1 MNNFREVIH
10 LDGFFV
16 WNVFQMRGKSGIYLE
31 CVPNK
36 GQNLAFLEY
45 IPNDDKIKARE
56 VNNMVEKRYVA
67 RTEYLDFLKRH
78 QGKHI
83 IKVVSGVR
91 RSGKSTLFLLFREYL
106 RASGV
111 APEQIITINFEDM
124 ANEPLRDPHALY
136 KYLTNRLDD
145 SKMTYIFL
153 DEIQYVTDFEKVV
166 DSLFIKDNVDL
177 YITGSNAYF
186 LSGEIA
192 TLLTGRYVQI
202 NMLPLSFKEFVE
214 WHKQNDLFTNDT
226 DMFNEYLKS
235 SFPYTLFV
243 QDEQERMEYLQG
255 IYSTIVLTDIVTRLK
270 VRDVPVLERVIRTLF
285 SDIGSAIS
293 ISNIANTLKSA
304 KLPADN
310 KTIDRYVEGI
320 LNSLL
325 MYKAKPYDIHGR
337 SILRANSKYYAV
349 DLGLRR
355 LLLPDHQQDYGH
367 IIENIVFLELK
378 RRYPY
383 VYVGRSND
391 LEVDFVALNV
401 KNEARYFQVAL
412 TTLDEKVL
420 ERELRPLKQ
429 IHDSYPKYLLT
440 MDTLNKDANYDGIQK
455 MNILD
460 WLLERD

>member
-1 MNNFREVIH
+1 MVFI
-10 LDGFFV
+10 
-16 WNVFQMRGKSGIYLE
+16 WNVFQIKGKNS
-31 CVPNK
+31 
-36 GQNLAFLEY
+36 AFLEY
-45 IPNDDKIKARE
+45 IPNDNKIKARE

-67 RTEYLDFLKRH
+67 RTEYLNFLKRH

-124 ANEPLRDPHALY
+124 ANESLRDPYALY

-145 SKMTYIFL
+145 GKITYIFL
-153 DEIQYVTDFEKVV
+153 DEIQHVTDFEKVV

-378 RRYPY
+378 RRYPH

-391 LEVDFVALNV
+391 LKVDFVALNV